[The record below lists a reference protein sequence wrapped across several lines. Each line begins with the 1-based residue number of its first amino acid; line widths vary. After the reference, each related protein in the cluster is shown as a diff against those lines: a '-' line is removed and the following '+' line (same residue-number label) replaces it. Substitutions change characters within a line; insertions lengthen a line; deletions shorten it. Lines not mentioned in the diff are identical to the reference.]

1 MNLRVFSRQCG
12 CEGERWRTKKKRRR
26 ATEERLVGRGLY
38 WFLMMINATNDEDG
52 VYLLNTTTYRVFL
65 SAIAWQSMMIMVLIS
80 KMWLHFSG
88 LTLAL
93 TLGG

>member
-1 MNLRVFSRQCG
+1 M
-12 CEGERWRTKKKRRR
+12 
-26 ATEERLVGRGLY
+26 TEERLVGRGLY